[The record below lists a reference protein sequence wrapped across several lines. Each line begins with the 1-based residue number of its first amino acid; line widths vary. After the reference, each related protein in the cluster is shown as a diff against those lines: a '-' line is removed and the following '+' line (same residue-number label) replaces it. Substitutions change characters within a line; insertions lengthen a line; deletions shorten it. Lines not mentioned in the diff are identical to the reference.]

1 MLFLFQ
7 FCDRQNIPYTDSRRF
22 HDTLSCEALS
32 SLIPLTVALTSNLYS
47 NAWQNIHKIRSHYR
61 TKKAALCCSPHDLLI
76 RNSPEI
82 RRRSVR
88 VFPRNYL
95 VLAMLISK
103 DHFPVIQQYLR
114 GKKTLQYLWCK
125 FRNKADTCVG
135 NNCVADYL
143 ELKSLPF
150 FPFCTEYSSQS

>member
-1 MLFLFQ
+1 MLILSICIIFQ
-7 FCDRQNIPYTDSRRF
+7 YVVSLSVLRPPKYSLPDSRRF

-61 TKKAALCCSPHDLLI
+61 TKKAALCCSLHDLLI

-114 GKKTLQYLWCK
+114 GKKTL
-125 FRNKADTCVG
+125 
-135 NNCVADYL
+135 
-143 ELKSLPF
+143 
-150 FPFCTEYSSQS
+150 SSISGVNFVIKQTRVSGIIVLLTIWN

>member
-103 DHFPVIQQYLR
+103 DHFPVI
-114 GKKTLQYLWCK
+114 
-125 FRNKADTCVG
+125 
-135 NNCVADYL
+135 
-143 ELKSLPF
+143 
-150 FPFCTEYSSQS
+150 